1 MKKPYQL
8 GMPNTHFIK
17 TPNNTNKAIAAAKSA
32 KKRIN
37 LMSDS
42 GYRSD
47 SLNYLSII
55 KSNIDAAGDIAN
67 DDDGIEDLN
76 LQDQYYL
83 E

>member
-1 MKKPYQL
+1 
-8 GMPNTHFIK
+8 
-17 TPNNTNKAIAAAKSA
+17 
-32 KKRIN
+32 
-37 LMSDS
+37 MSDS
-42 GYRSD
+42 GHRSD